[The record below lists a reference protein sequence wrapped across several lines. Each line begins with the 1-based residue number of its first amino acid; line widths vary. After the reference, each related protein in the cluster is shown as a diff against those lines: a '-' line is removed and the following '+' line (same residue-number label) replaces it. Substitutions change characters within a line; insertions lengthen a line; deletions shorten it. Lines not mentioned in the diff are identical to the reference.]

1 MMLTVHNF
9 SYGLVTPVL
18 GYLMSCLGAFLG
30 LRCTARAMA
39 CAGRERLRWLLLA
52 ALSIGTTGIWVMHF
66 IAMLGYTI
74 PGESIQYNVLIT
86 IGSMLI
92 AVVVVG
98 IGLLIVGFAAR
109 NWRNLLL
116 AGTLTGIGV
125 AAMHY
130 TGMAAMRMP
139 ARMTYSPELFALSVI
154 IAIVAATAALWAAL
168 NLSGARATLG
178 AAMIMGVAVS
188 GMHYTGMAAMHVF
201 RPGGGAGMEM
211 TGGGATAENFLLPLL
226 IGISIVAFIMTATL
240 ALSPTDTE
248 LRADAALLQRIED
261 IRGGTH
267 AQPAAV
273 RPGMGRPRMG
283 QPSTGQLPVV
293 PAQRL
298 PGSAV
303 SRATQARRQAEN
315 GEPYKPQ

>member
-1 MMLTVHNF
+1 MSEPITTERDGAMLTVHNF

-39 CAGRERLRWLLLA
+39 VTGRERLRWLLLG

-74 PGESIQYNVLIT
+74 PGQLIHYNVLTT
-86 IGSMLI
+86 IASMLI

-98 IGLLIVGFAAR
+98 IGLLIVGFGAR
-109 NWRNLLL
+109 NWPNLVF
-116 AGTLTGIGV
+116 AGAFTGIGV

-130 TGMAAMRMP
+130 TGMAAMRTP
-139 ARMTYSPELFALSVI
+139 ARMTFNPELFALSVV

-188 GMHYTGMAAMHVF
+188 GMHYTGMAAMHLF
-201 RPGGGAGMEM
+201 RPGLGGGMQM
-211 TGGGATAENFLLPLL
+211 AGGGATAENFLLPLL
-226 IGISIVAFIMTATL
+226 IGISILAFIMTATL
-240 ALSPTDTE
+240 ALSPTDAE
-248 LRADAALLQRIED
+248 LRADAALMQRIED
-261 IRGGTH
+261 VRGGTPDYPV
-267 AQPAAV
+267 AAMPAPA
-273 RPGMGRPRMG
+273 RM
-283 QPSTGQLPVV
+283 
-293 PAQRL
+293 
-298 PGSAV
+298 PGSV
-303 SRATQARRQAEN
+303 ISRAAQARRQAQN
-315 GEPYKPQ
+315 GEPYSGE